1 METLFTGNCI
11 AGKAAFTEKRK
22 EAWRMNA
29 NRVRIEKL
37 QQEMA
42 AAGMDMYLVPTA
54 DFHQSEYV
62 GAYFKVRA
70 WLSGFTGSAGTLVV
84 TRDHAYLWTDGRYFI
99 QAGRELEDTGVT
111 LMKMREEGV
120 PTVDEFLEE
129 NLPQGGCLGCDGRT
143 ISVSQGKAYADMM
156 EKKQGCFLCQ
166 DDLGGKIWNDRP
178 MMSREQAFLVDVKYV
193 GRSREEKLADVR
205 SIMRENR
212 ADIHL
217 LSSLDDIAW
226 LLNIRGNDIE
236 CNPVILSYVIL
247 TEKDVFFYVQEEA
260 VSLEIRAELEKSGIT
275 MLPYYQVY
283 EDVKKFADKDTV
295 LLDEAVVNYALFEN
309 IPGGVKTVNCINPSK
324 PMKAMKNEVEREN
337 VRAAHI
343 KDAKA
348 MCRFI
353 YWLKQNVGKEEITE
367 YSAAQ
372 KSFQFRAQDPDFLD
386 LSFGTICA
394 YGPNAAM
401 CHYAPT
407 EDACANVEPK
417 GFFLIDSGGQYW
429 QGTTDITRT
438 IAVGELTQEQK
449 EHFTLVLKGN
459 IRLATAKFMYGMGGA
474 HLDCLARGPLWERG
488 LDFNHGTGHGVGFLL
503 NVHEGPQNI
512 NWNSAIR
519 PGGYVPL
526 EEGVLISDEPGLYL
540 EGRYGIRCE
549 NLLLCRKGEK
559 NAYGQFMEF
568 EVVTLVPFEREAI
581 LPELLGAEE
590 LAWLNAYHRHVY
602 ETIAPLLDSQEER
615 EWLKEATAEI

>member
-1 METLFTGNCI
+1 MTI
-11 AGKAAFTEKRK
+11 P
-22 EAWRMNA
+22 
-29 NRVRIEKL
+29 EKL
-37 QQEMA
+37 QALRAVMKA
-42 AAGMDMYLVPTA
+42 NGIDIYVVPTD

-62 GAYFKVRA
+62 GEHFKCRA
-70 WLSGFTGSAGTLVV
+70 FISGFTGSAGTILV
-84 TRDHAYLWTDGRYFI
+84 TQDFAGLWTDGRYFL
-99 QAGRELEDTGVT
+99 QAEAQLADTGIE
-111 LMKMREEGV
+111 LFKMGNEGV
-120 PTVDEFLEE
+120 PTIEDYIVSHIEKG
-129 NLPQGGCLGCDGRT
+129 QCLGFDGRT
-143 ISVSQGKAYADMM
+143 VNARNGQDYVRRLSEKGASVNGRYDLVDEIWQERPALSAEPAWLLDIAYAGQSREDRIALIRQEMA
-156 EKKQGCFLCQ
+156 EKK
-166 DDLGGKIWNDRP
+166 
-178 MMSREQAFLVDVKYV
+178 
-193 GRSREEKLADVR
+193 ADWFV
-205 SIMRENR
+205 
-212 ADIHL
+212 L
-217 LSSLDDIAW
+217 TSLDDIAW

-260 VSLEIRAELEKSGIT
+260 VSAEIRSELEKAGIT
-275 MLPYYQVY
+275 IRPYYQVY
-283 EDVKKFADKDTV
+283 EDVKKFAEENTV
-295 LLDEAVVNYALFEN
+295 LLDEAVVNYTLFEN
-309 IPGGVKTVNCINPSK
+309 IPSGVKTVNCINPSK
-324 PMKAMKNEVEREN
+324 PMKAMKNQVEQEN
-337 VRAAHI
+337 VRKAHI

-367 YSAAQ
+367 YSAAE
-372 KSFQFRAQDPDFLD
+372 KSYELRAQDPDFLD

-407 EDACANVEPK
+407 KDACAKVEPE

-438 IAVGELTQEQK
+438 IAVGALTQEQK

-549 NLLLCRKGEK
+549 NLLMCRKGGK

-581 LPELLGAEE
+581 LPELLGQEE
-590 LAWLNAYHRHVY
+590 LKWLNAYHKHVY
-602 ETIAPLLDSQEER
+602 ETIAPLLDSEEER
-615 EWLKEATAEI
+615 EWLREATAEI

>member
-1 METLFTGNCI
+1 MFTGNCI

-283 EDVKKFADKDTV
+283 ENVKKFADKDTV

>member
-1 METLFTGNCI
+1 
-11 AGKAAFTEKRK
+11 
-22 EAWRMNA
+22 MNA

-283 EDVKKFADKDTV
+283 EDVKKFADKDSV

-309 IPGGVKTVNCINPSK
+309 IPGGVKTVSCINPSK

-615 EWLKEATAEI
+615 KWLKEATAEI

>member
-1 METLFTGNCI
+1 
-11 AGKAAFTEKRK
+11 
-22 EAWRMNA
+22 MNA

-283 EDVKKFADKDTV
+283 EDVKKFADKDSV

-309 IPGGVKTVNCINPSK
+309 IPGGVKTVSCINPSK

-519 PGGYVPL
+519 P
-526 EEGVLISDEPGLYL
+526 
-540 EGRYGIRCE
+540 
-549 NLLLCRKGEK
+549 
-559 NAYGQFMEF
+559 AAM
-568 EVVTLVPFEREAI
+568 
-581 LPELLGAEE
+581 
-590 LAWLNAYHRHVY
+590 YHWRR
-602 ETIAPLLDSQEER
+602 AS
-615 EWLKEATAEI
+615 

>member
-1 METLFTGNCI
+1 
-11 AGKAAFTEKRK
+11 
-22 EAWRMNA
+22 MNA

-37 QQEMA
+37 QEEMA

-84 TRDHAYLWTDGRYFI
+84 TRDSAYLWTDGRYFI
-99 QAGRELEDTGVT
+99 QAGKELEDTGIT

-120 PTVDEFLEE
+120 PSVDQFLEK
-129 NLPQGGCLGCDGRT
+129 NIPAGGCLGCDGRT
-143 ISVSQGKAYADMM
+143 VSVGQGKAYADMM
-156 EKKQGCFLCQ
+156 EMKQGRFLCQ
-166 DDLGGKIWNDRP
+166 DDLGGKIWSDRP

-205 SIMRENR
+205 RIMKEEGANT
-212 ADIHL
+212 HL

-247 TEKDVFFYVQEEA
+247 TEKDVYFYVQEEA
-260 VSLEIRAELEKSGIT
+260 VSAEVREELKKSGIT
-275 MLPYYQVY
+275 ILPYFQVY
-283 EDVKKFADKDTV
+283 EDVKKLADEDVV
-295 LLDEAVVNYALFEN
+295 LLDEAVVNYTLFEN
-309 IPGGVKTVNCINPSK
+309 IPAGVKKVDCVNPSK
-324 PMKAMKNEVEREN
+324 PMKAMKNRVEREN
-337 VRAAHI
+337 VRTAHI

-367 YSAAQ
+367 YSAAE
-372 KSFQFRAQDPDFLD
+372 KSYELRAQDPDFLD

-401 CHYAPT
+401 CHYAPAK
-407 EDACANVEPK
+407 DDCAKVEPE

-549 NLLLCRKGEK
+549 NLLMCRKGEK

-581 LPELLGAEE
+581 LPELLGEE
-590 LAWLNAYHRHVY
+590 ERKWLNAYHKHVY
-602 ETIAPLLDSQEER
+602 ETIAPLLENREER

>member
-1 METLFTGNCI
+1 
-11 AGKAAFTEKRK
+11 
-22 EAWRMNA
+22 MNA

-129 NLPQGGCLGCDGRT
+129 NLPKGGCLGCDGRT

-372 KSFQFRAQDPDFLD
+372 KSLQFRAQDPDFLD

-615 EWLKEATAEI
+615 EWLKEATAKI

>member
-1 METLFTGNCI
+1 MFTGNCI

-372 KSFQFRAQDPDFLD
+372 KSSQFRAQDPDFLD

-602 ETIAPLLDSQEER
+602 ETIAPFLDSQEER

>member
-1 METLFTGNCI
+1 MFTGNCI

-166 DDLGGKIWNDRP
+166 DDPGGKIWNDRP

>member
-1 METLFTGNCI
+1 
-11 AGKAAFTEKRK
+11 
-22 EAWRMNA
+22 MNA

-260 VSLEIRAELEKSGIT
+260 VSFEIRAELEKSGIT

>member
-1 METLFTGNCI
+1 MFTGNCI

>member
-1 METLFTGNCI
+1 MFTGNCI

-129 NLPQGGCLGCDGRT
+129 NLPKGGCLGCDGRT

-372 KSFQFRAQDPDFLD
+372 KSLQFRAQDPDFLD

-615 EWLKEATAEI
+615 EWLKEATAKI

>member
-1 METLFTGNCI
+1 
-11 AGKAAFTEKRK
+11 
-22 EAWRMNA
+22 MNA

-42 AAGMDMYLVPTA
+42 AAGMGMYLVPTA

-283 EDVKKFADKDTV
+283 EDVKKFADKDSV

-309 IPGGVKTVNCINPSK
+309 IPGGVKTVSCINPSK

>member
-1 METLFTGNCI
+1 
-11 AGKAAFTEKRK
+11 
-22 EAWRMNA
+22 MNA

-84 TRDHAYLWTDGRYFI
+84 PRDHAYLWTDGRYFI

-602 ETIAPLLDSQEER
+602 ETIAPFLDSQEER

>member
-1 METLFTGNCI
+1 MFTGNCI

-120 PTVDEFLEE
+120 LTVDEFLEE

>member
-1 METLFTGNCI
+1 MFTGNCI

-283 EDVKKFADKDTV
+283 EDVKKFADKDSV

-309 IPGGVKTVNCINPSK
+309 IPGGVKTVSCINPSK

>member
-1 METLFTGNCI
+1 
-11 AGKAAFTEKRK
+11 
-22 EAWRMNA
+22 MNA

-602 ETIAPLLDSQEER
+602 ETIAPFLDSQEER

>member
-1 METLFTGNCI
+1 
-11 AGKAAFTEKRK
+11 
-22 EAWRMNA
+22 MNA

-166 DDLGGKIWNDRP
+166 DDPGGKIWNDRP

>member
-1 METLFTGNCI
+1 MFTGNCI

-166 DDLGGKIWNDRP
+166 DGLGGKIWNDRP

-260 VSLEIRAELEKSGIT
+260 VSFEIRAELEKSGIT

>member
-1 METLFTGNCI
+1 MFTGNCI

-212 ADIHL
+212 ADTHL

-474 HLDCLARGPLWERG
+474 HLDYLARGPLWERG

>member
-1 METLFTGNCI
+1 
-11 AGKAAFTEKRK
+11 
-22 EAWRMNA
+22 MNA

-120 PTVDEFLEE
+120 LTVDEFLEE

-283 EDVKKFADKDTV
+283 EDVKKFADKDSV

-309 IPGGVKTVNCINPSK
+309 IPGGVKTVSCINPSK

>member
-1 METLFTGNCI
+1 
-11 AGKAAFTEKRK
+11 
-22 EAWRMNA
+22 MNA

-212 ADIHL
+212 ADTHL

-474 HLDCLARGPLWERG
+474 HLDYLARGPLWERG

>member
-1 METLFTGNCI
+1 
-11 AGKAAFTEKRK
+11 
-22 EAWRMNA
+22 MNA

-260 VSLEIRAELEKSGIT
+260 VSPDIRAELEKSGIT

-283 EDVKKFADKDTV
+283 EDVKKFADKDAV

-337 VRAAHI
+337 VRVAHI

-615 EWLKEATAEI
+615 KWLKEATAEI

>member
-1 METLFTGNCI
+1 MFTGNCI

-42 AAGMDMYLVPTA
+42 AAGMGMYLVPTA

-283 EDVKKFADKDTV
+283 EDVKKFADKDSV

-309 IPGGVKTVNCINPSK
+309 IPGGVKTVSCINPSK

>member
-1 METLFTGNCI
+1 
-11 AGKAAFTEKRK
+11 
-22 EAWRMNA
+22 MNA

-120 PTVDEFLEE
+120 LTVDEFLEE

-559 NAYGQFMEF
+559 NAYGQFIEF

>member
-1 METLFTGNCI
+1 
-11 AGKAAFTEKRK
+11 
-22 EAWRMNA
+22 MNA

-260 VSLEIRAELEKSGIT
+260 VSPDIRAELEKSGIT

-283 EDVKKFADKDTV
+283 EDVKKFADKDSV

-309 IPGGVKTVNCINPSK
+309 IPGGVKTVSCINPSK

-615 EWLKEATAEI
+615 KWLKEATAEI